1 MGKHN
6 HPPNPPSK
14 EKCLEVIELY
24 IYCSTVKLYHKKK
37 KSITP
42 FSTPQTRFQYFLVK
56 YIGKVKLSGGEKN
69 NNNLDANQNNC
80 IRQKS
85 IRWIF
90 NSIISPL
97 GMKCAHDE
105 IFVNMLLAS
114 IWFA

>member
-1 MGKHN
+1 MH
-6 HPPNPPSK
+6 
-14 EKCLEVIELY
+14 Y
-24 IYCSTVKLYHKKK
+24 
-37 KSITP
+37 P
-42 FSTPQTRFQYFLVK
+42 FSTPPARFQYFSVK
-56 YIGKVKLSGGEKN
+56 HIGKVKLSGGEKN
-69 NNNLDANQNNC
+69 NNNLDTNQNNC